1 MIKIYEDFISVLKN
15 DFIQSNIY
23 NNRVIWENYY
33 IVYVDTWYD
42 WDLRQS
48 TDTIFL
54 GKIVERRFQQEAKID
69 IKLLD
74 YYSEIDEKIN
84 VKVSTKTYVLNYI
97 KDRILFVSKSK
108 TDAEYKFNEIKENL
122 PILGDINKYNI

>member
-33 IVYVDTWYD
+33 IVYIDTWYD